1 MVHLERRTGGY
12 SVADAGERDEGFASE
27 ERAWRLSAVPKGTNE
42 GGEETMGSD
51 DGSDSDGNAR
61 EEEEEEYVDD
71 VEDERCADL
80 MDPEGRTHQ
89 GATATL
95 THARETY
102 GVDIRRYVTADAASP
117 MRFYEGM
124 KVLNYIR
131 FEVGN
136 LRREGMSDC
145 GEIAAKVKAGCEA
158 RAFDDERFMT
168 PTLQDDALLFGWEGY
183 VDGMDDDS
191 AVDLDGDD
199 EGKAEEPNV
208 IEKMQKLKLE
218 NEELRLRLFE
228 TMAAAGLVD
237 DSEVTKTFSPTIVQG
252 TGDMAC
258 ERIEEQNP
266 SKGESDERV
275 AVSRRSSPQTTE
287 EKLIQ
292 EVDDGYFDSY
302 SYFDIHRD
310 MIGDSARTEA
320 YRDALELNPSLIKGK
335 KVLDVGCGTG
345 ILSMFAA
352 RGGADKVVGVDGSKR
367 IAEVAR
373 KNAQHNGFG
382 SEGTDQIQIV
392 QGKLEDIEGTIPNAP
407 FDVLVSEWMG
417 YGLLFESMLDTVLVA
432 RDRYLKPGGAV
443 LPDIAT
449 IHIAGFDRAATSFPF
464 WDDVYNFQM
473 PEVARQLHEG
483 ALKTAVV
490 THCEGKHLTTD
501 SIQVCELDLA
511 TCSIADTE
519 FTTEF
524 TLTPQAG
531 REGEETHGVVLWFD
545 TEFSKRFCAEHPV
558 MLSTHPNA
566 LKTHWVQTMLHF
578 SEALKLVAGSKIT
591 GRISMVK
598 SKRPR
603 SYDISLEYQFNSDP
617 SKVMLYAL

>member
-1 MVHLERRTGGY
+1 VAAEQCFIRR
-12 SVADAGERDEGFASE
+12 
-27 ERAWRLSAVPKGTNE
+27 TNE
-42 GGEETMGSD
+42 GREDAMRSD
-51 DGSDSDGNAR
+51 DGSDSDGHAVG
-61 EEEEEEYVDD
+61 EEEYVDD

-95 THARETY
+95 THARETH

-131 FEVGN
+131 FEVGE
-136 LRREGMSDC
+136 LRKGGMSDC
-145 GEIAAKVKAGCEA
+145 DEIAAKVKAGCEA

-168 PTLQDDALLFGWEGY
+168 PTLQDDALLFGWEAY

-191 AVDLDGDD
+191 AVNLDGDD
-199 EGKAEEPNV
+199 EGDAEEPNV
-208 IEKMQKLKLE
+208 IEMMQKLKLE

-237 DSEVTKTFSPTIVQG
+237 DSEVTKTFSPAIVQG
-252 TGDMAC
+252 TGDVAG
-258 ERIEEQNP
+258 EHIEEKNP
-266 SKGESDERV
+266 SKGKSDERV
-275 AVSRRSSPQTTE
+275 AVSRRSAPQTTE

-373 KNAQHNGFG
+373 KNAQHNGFRFRRYG
-382 SEGTDQIQIV
+382 SDTNCSRKVG
-392 QGKLEDIEGTIPNAP
+392 
-407 FDVLVSEWMG
+407 G
-417 YGLLFESMLDTVLVA
+417 YRRNNPKRSIRRFSVRMDGLRIAIRVDA
-432 RDRYLKPGGAV
+432 RYCARGERSISQAWWRRSCL
-443 LPDIAT
+443 
-449 IHIAGFDRAATSFPF
+449 TSQRF
-464 WDDVYNFQM
+464 
-473 PEVARQLHEG
+473 
-483 ALKTAVV
+483 T
-490 THCEGKHLTTD
+490 
-501 SIQVCELDLA
+501 SQV
-511 TCSIADTE
+511 SIAPRPAFHFGTMY
-519 FTTEF
+519 TTF
-524 TLTPQAG
+524 
-531 REGEETHGVVLWFD
+531 R
-545 TEFSKRFCAEHPV
+545 C
-558 MLSTHPNA
+558 
-566 LKTHWVQTMLHF
+566 
-578 SEALKLVAGSKIT
+578 
-591 GRISMVK
+591 
-598 SKRPR
+598 PR
-603 SYDISLEYQFNSDP
+603 LLDSCT
-617 SKVMLYAL
+617 KAH